1 MLRKIRKGHA
11 RHLKGLRA
19 GDWDCGGERIVS
31 KRLKVENF
39 VESSNACLRNAERLI
54 SDIEFLEIDS
64 HPSAYAL
71 AIIAQEE
78 IAKAFLLYLIYC
90 EVIPWNKFV
99 KRSLR
104 DHSCKQLW
112 RIVLNELAPTTEKF
126 LEKAQN
132 GTLANLDIF
141 IDDVADVL
149 NIYRHEKVR
158 RWEDSRW
165 FWDEP
170 PKYRKQTRKVAEGH
184 VDKIKQNALYVQIGE
199 DGRVCSMPSSITQQ
213 LMDGAVDA
221 AKRFHS
227 LVKRLIEKEYEPVH
241 FDWLKQALKEMFKGN
256 Q

>member
-1 MLRKIRKGHA
+1 M
-11 RHLKGLRA
+11 
-19 GDWDCGGERIVS
+19 S

-39 VESSNACLRNAERLI
+39 VESSNACLRNAERLL

-64 HPSAYAL
+64 HPLACAL

-112 RIVLNELAPTTEKF
+112 GIVLNELEPTVEKF
-126 LEKAQN
+126 LEKAKK

-141 IDDVADVL
+141 IADVADVL
-149 NIYRHEKVR
+149 NIYRHEKIR
-158 RWEDSRW
+158 KWEDSRW
-165 FWDEP
+165 VWDEP
-170 PKYRKQTRKVAEGH
+170 PKYRKYAKKVADGH
-184 VDKIKQNALYVQIGE
+184 VDKIKQSALYVQIGE

-213 LMDGAVDA
+213 LMEDAVDA
-221 AKRFHS
+221 AKRFHH
-227 LVKRLIEKEYEPVH
+227 LVKRLIEEQYEPVH
-241 FDWLKQALKEMFKGN
+241 FDWLKEILKEMFKGD

>member
-1 MLRKIRKGHA
+1 MPWPQRRLRLCR
-11 RHLKGLRA
+11 
-19 GDWDCGGERIVS
+19 EEIVS
-31 KRLKVENF
+31 EKTKIENF
-39 VESSNACLRNAERLI
+39 IESSKACLINAERLMD
-54 SDIEFLEIDS
+54 DIAFLEIDS
-64 HPSAYAL
+64 YPTAYAL

-78 IAKAFLLYLIYC
+78 IAKGFLLYLIHC

-112 RIVLNELAPTTEKF
+112 GVVLNELEPTTEKF
-126 LEKAQN
+126 LERVENK
-132 GTLANLDIF
+132 TLANLDIF
-141 IDDVADVL
+141 IDDVADDL

-170 PKYRKQTRKVAEGH
+170 PKYRKQTRKVAKGH

-199 DGRVCSMPSSITQQ
+199 DGRVCSVPSSITQQ
-213 LMDGAVDA
+213 LMEGAVDA

-227 LVKRLIEKEYEPVH
+227 LVKRLIEEEYEPVH